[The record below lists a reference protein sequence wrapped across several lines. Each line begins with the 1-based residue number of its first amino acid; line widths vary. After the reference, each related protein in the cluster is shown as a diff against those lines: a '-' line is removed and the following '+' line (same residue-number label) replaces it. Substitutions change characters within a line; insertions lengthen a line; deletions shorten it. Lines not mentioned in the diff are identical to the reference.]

1 MTAVLE
7 ASDLTLSF
15 CTTSALGGVS
25 LAVGFG
31 ETVAVMGPS
40 GSGKS
45 TLLHC
50 LAGLRRPDSG
60 EVSLDGEPFSSLSDR
75 CRSEARLRRLGV
87 VFQFAELLPELT
99 VGENVALPAWID
111 GKARNVARG
120 RAEGLLDRF
129 GIAHLADRHPGEVSG
144 GERQRAAVAR
154 ALVHEPAVVLADEPT
169 GALDSV
175 NGQLVLDALMDQARV
190 QGAAVV
196 LVTHEARL
204 ASLCDREI
212 LMRDGCIVER
222 IADLR

>member
-1 MTAVLE
+1 MAVLE
-7 ASDLTLSF
+7 ASGLTLSF
-15 CTTSALGGVS
+15 GLTPALGGVS
-25 LAVGFG
+25 LAVGVG

-60 EVSLDGEPFSSLSDR
+60 EVQLGGEPFSNLSDR
-75 CRSEARLRRLGV
+75 SRSDVRLRRLGV

-99 VGENVALPAWID
+99 MVENVSLPAWID
-111 GKARNVARG
+111 GNERDASRKS
-120 RAEGLLDRF
+120 AEGLLDRF

-154 ALVHEPAVVLADEPT
+154 ALVHEPALVLADEPT

-204 ASLCDREI
+204 ASLCDREV
-212 LMRDGCIVER
+212 LMRDGRIVEPV
-222 IADLR
+222 AALR